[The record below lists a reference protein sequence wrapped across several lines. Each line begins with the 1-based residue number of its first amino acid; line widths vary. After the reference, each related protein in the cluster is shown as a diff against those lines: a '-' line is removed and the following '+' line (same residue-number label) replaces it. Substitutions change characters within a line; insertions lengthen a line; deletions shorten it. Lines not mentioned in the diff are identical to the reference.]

1 MEISPQ
7 HGQALQTEVDLDAST
22 TSHLQNFDKVTIEHT
37 IFFSLQ
43 ILWTRRQRALGRTVW
58 SKSILPFISI
68 LYFFIIVDICI
79 NILLSGKGDR
89 RREGVLD
96 GAGKPAGLQVKR
108 YLLYSCQSIR
118 LILPPPCHV
127 FTAVTA
133 NG

>member
-7 HGQALQTEVDLDAST
+7 HGQALQTEVDLDDST

-68 LYFFIIVDICI
+68 LYFVHFS
-79 NILLSGKGDR
+79 LLTFASISCFQE
-89 RREGVLD
+89 REIGEGREYWMERGNRPD
-96 GAGKPAGLQVKR
+96 SR
-108 YLLYSCQSIR
+108 
-118 LILPPPCHV
+118 
-127 FTAVTA
+127 
-133 NG
+133 

>member
-43 ILWTRRQRALGRTVW
+43 ILWTRRQRALGWTVW

-68 LYFFIIVDICI
+68 LYYRTQVSLGSGLWVPVSLCLSLHTGLCET
-79 NILLSGKGDR
+79 LLM
-89 RREGVLD
+89 
-96 GAGKPAGLQVKR
+96 
-108 YLLYSCQSIR
+108 
-118 LILPPPCHV
+118 
-127 FTAVTA
+127 
-133 NG
+133 